1 MHDLLIRGATVVD
14 GLGHARSAPTSR
26 SRMVGR
32 PASAA
37 RRADRRR
44 NRTLTSCPA
53 RDPRSALR
61 SGAASA
67 PSVKASMRAAE
78 ASEYF
83 RSCTPRASHKGVP
96 AVSGT
101 SSSNPLCS
109 SGESVSAGSRGRCR
123 SKSRLWRRSG
133 FGLGREKGRDGC
145 DQALFGP
152 VSLTGIDAV
161 PLRQTQP
168 GRNDAPAA
176 VGAAT
181 CGISLGCEI
190 QLASRLRC
198 SLQSNGRPSSVK
210 RVAVSSMGCRP
221 CKIAST
227 SSGLRK
233 ARPTSRRM

>member
-1 MHDLLIRGATVVD
+1 MPMHDLLIRGATVVD

-109 SGESVSAGSRGRCR
+109 SKESIAN
-123 SKSRLWRRSG
+123 LTTAPLALL
-133 FGLGREKGRDGC
+133 LGHTKLESTVRY
-145 DQALFGP
+145 L
-152 VSLTGIDAV
+152 GIEVD
-161 PLRQTQP
+161 
-168 GRNDAPAA
+168 
-176 VGAAT
+176 
-181 CGISLGCEI
+181 
-190 QLASRLRC
+190 
-198 SLQSNGRPSSVK
+198 
-210 RVAVSSMGCRP
+210 
-221 CKIAST
+221 
-227 SSGLRK
+227 
-233 ARPTSRRM
+233 